1 MPVLLKYILSS
12 VLFYLVFV
20 AAPALAQK
28 PDVAANFVNLN
39 VVNFQKEL
47 ATTKGVVLDVR
58 TPAEFAQGHLPNAI
72 NLNYQDP
79 GFEQAIQ
86 NLKPDQPYF
95 IYCAKGGRSA
105 KACAQLKTNGLKKVY
120 NLEGGI
126 AAWQQ
131 AGGQVVVK

>member
-1 MPVLLKYILSS
+1 MQVFLKSLFSS
-12 VLFYLVFV
+12 VIFCLAFV
-20 AAPALAQK
+20 TIPVNAQE
-28 PDVAANFVNLN
+28 PTASQNYGNLN
-39 VVNFQKEL
+39 VVNFQKKL
-47 ATTKGVVLDVR
+47 AAQKGVVLDVR
-58 TPAEFAQGHLPNAI
+58 TPAEFAKGHLPNAI
-72 NLNYQDP
+72 NINYQDP
-79 GFEQAIQ
+79 EFKQAIK

-131 AGGQVVVK
+131 AGQVVVK